1 MLPPGYVGCKLS
13 AFAYVLPPS
22 LSGAPYQTPV
32 IEPDGSIVY
41 TPTKNLPPPPKV
53 AGYKTDPDNPW
64 RFTPL
69 WPDCTTRRGSISQHP
84 RLGIIRIFMTCNSPE
99 CKRLGKVLT
108 PEMCRHCDYRTDF
121 SPTAEVSSQPPPQ
134 ATKKLVY
141 GRPVTVNADNSIIY
155 DKQDDEDWEPPREI
169 NGYIRDPEN
178 AWRFIPII
186 WPACTL
192 RTTKT
197 LLKKN
202 CGCWDF
208 DVRCTCAEC
217 SLNTQPVTHL
227 DCEKCAFRVD
237 K

>member
-1 MLPPGYVGCKLS
+1 MMKSPGYVGASLAS
-13 AFAYVLPPS
+13 IAYILPQSIP
-22 LSGAPYQTPV
+22 GALYT
-32 IEPDGSIVY
+32 
-41 TPTKNLPPPPKV
+41 TPTLSDDGALTYAQTAEPPPPIR
-53 AGYKTDPDNPW
+53 GYLRCTDNPW
-64 RFTPL
+64 KFLPQWL
-69 WPDCTTRRGSISQHP
+69 PCTTRYQAIVQHRSLGSID
-84 RLGIIRIFMTCNSPE
+84 IRMTCNNPG
-99 CKRLGKVLT
+99 CPHLGKVVT
-108 PEMCRHCDYRTDF
+108 DITCKKCPYREDF
-121 SPTAEVSSQPPPQ
+121 TSKVVASEIIYPPPRLFTV
-134 ATKKLVY
+134 AED
-141 GRPVTVNADNSIIY
+141 GSVTYAKGD
-155 DKQDDEDWEPPREI
+155 QWEPPREP
-169 NGYIRDPEN
+169 NGYTRDPEN

>member
-1 MLPPGYVGCKLS
+1 MTKSPGYVGASLAS
-13 AFAYVLPPS
+13 LRYILPESIPGALYTTPTLLDAGS
-22 LSGAPYQTPV
+22 L
-32 IEPDGSIVY
+32 VY
-41 TPTKNLPPPPKV
+41 TPTSEPPPPIR
-53 AGYKTDPDNPW
+53 GYVRDAANPW
-64 RFTPL
+64 KFIPQ
-69 WPDCTTRRGSISQHP
+69 WVPCVTRYQAVVHNRKLGSIDV
-84 RLGIIRIFMTCNSPE
+84 RMTCNNPNCE
-99 CKRLGKVLT
+99 YTGKVVT
-108 PEMCRHCDYRTDF
+108 DRMCKNCPYREDF
-121 SPTAEVSSQPPPQ
+121 PVAVASEVVYPAPRIFTVAEDGS
-134 ATKKLVY
+134 
-141 GRPVTVNADNSIIY
+141 VTYAKGD
-155 DKQDDEDWEPPREI
+155 QWEPPSEP
-169 NGYIRDPEN
+169 NGYTRDPEN